1 MAPFVCWLYSGLGL
15 MTSGAITWPKSER
28 RRKQNES
35 ERRSV
40 ESGLPVYWVFQF
52 LPLVGL
58 TPLSSHDAG
67 ALRASHQVQLFAAPW
82 ARGAGTTMLRD
93 NRDSGADRQLN
104 AHNVL
109 GEPLEICSM
118 RPMTGF
124 HRDGCCNTGREDVG
138 SHTVCAEM
146 TAAFLDFSKSRGN
159 DLSTPVP
166 ELGFPGLKP
175 GDRWCLCAPRW
186 QEAFETNQAP
196 RVVLRATHEAALSYC
211 SLADLKRLA
220 VDLA

>member
-1 MAPFVCWLYSGLGL
+1 

-28 RRKQNES
+28 RRNPNGS
-35 ERRSV
+35 EQRSV
-40 ESGLPVYWVFQF
+40 ESGPPIYWVFQF
-52 LPLVGL
+52 LPSVRADTTL
-58 TPLSSHDAG
+58 TLCAEHH
-67 ALRASHQVQLFAAPW
+67 REVQLFRSAL
-82 ARGAGTTMLRD
+82 RGLWCWGTTMLRD
-93 NRDSGADRQLN
+93 NRDSGAERQLS

-138 SHTVCAEM
+138 SHTVCAVM
-146 TAAFLDFSKSRGN
+146 TAAFLDFSQSRGN

-166 ELGFPGLKP
+166 ELGFPGLKS

-186 QEAFETNQAP
+186 QEAFEANQAP